1 MRGEDLLR
9 DIEYINDDLIEE
21 AMEDKNSTES
31 NNTNYSIT
39 KVLSGGEKKRFIW
52 RKWGSIA
59 ACATVL
65 GISAAAIWVHS
76 NKKLEEI
83 PIKNESS
90 QNIAISE
97 ETMTLENA
105 QVQSNIAADESNNK
119 IQENYAASDNMEAAV
134 PEAAVSEAS
143 IETNIED
150 DKIESVQDYDKAV
163 PEWQKEST

>member
-31 NNTNYSIT
+31 NNTNYSIA
-39 KVLSGGEKKRFIW
+39 KALSGGEKKRFIW

-83 PIKNESS
+83 PIKNRAGEYADKWDK
-90 QNIAISE
+90 NVFLNNFDE
-97 ETMTLENA
+97 EDENPGTE
-105 QVQSNIAADESNNK
+105 IKLKD
-119 IQENYAASDNMEAAV
+119 IY
-134 PEAAVSEAS
+134 
-143 IETNIED
+143 IEECLPQYKWKHGLPRKT
-150 DKIESVQDYDKAV
+150 S
-163 PEWQKEST
+163 